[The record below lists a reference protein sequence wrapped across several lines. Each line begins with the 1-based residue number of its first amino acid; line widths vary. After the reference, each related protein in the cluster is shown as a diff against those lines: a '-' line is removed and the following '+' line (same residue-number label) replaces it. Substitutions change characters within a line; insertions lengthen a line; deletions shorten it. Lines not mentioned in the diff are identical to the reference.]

1 MNNLFT
7 SSKALKRIIDRKESF
22 SSGVKSVCKPGN
34 SANEER
40 KDVTTLVGCALR
52 HYLILENRFA
62 PLCGDNKDY
71 LYYAIVACSNILFA
85 RKVSKEES
93 FTFLKENI
101 EDKEVLDKVVD
112 AINKFEAGEPLISK
126 DLDPNCLEF
135 LSFRYNTPLW
145 IVRMWRKHYGYKD
158 MRKILI
164 ANSKHFNNYARIN
177 TEIISEEEFEKNN
190 GLFSKTQFDKFYLY
204 NDKSKI
210 KKSFQY
216 SRQEIYVYPIVFD
229 EMIKEAD
236 TDTFR
241 GIGAYAA
248 TPNGLASALA
258 ANLTSY
264 VEMDFLFGKQQAY
277 FETKEEKTLF
287 NLKNIHLYEGGPE
300 SGITCFSKKVHTFFV
315 FPDSSKFFLLRNTP
329 DYFIHFEQNSLDGL
343 LKDQA
348 IALEEGSKFVEDGG
362 YLAYY
367 VGTISEKES
376 HGIVEKFLAA
386 HPEFSLVNEKR
397 IFPFSEYDS
406 TGYYAVLRKAETND

>member
-62 PLCGDNKDY
+62 PFCGDNKDY

-101 EDKEVLDKVVD
+101 EDKEILNKVTE
-112 AINKFEAGEPLISK
+112 AINNFDAGEPLISK

-164 ANSKHFNNYARIN
+164 ANSKHFNNYARLN
-177 TEIISEEEFEKNN
+177 SEVISEEEFEKGNN
-190 GLFSKTQFDKFYLY
+190 LFSKTEFDKFYLF

-210 KKSFQY
+210 KKTFQY
-216 SRQEIYVYPIVFD
+216 SRHEIYVYPIPFD
-229 EMIKEAD
+229 EMIKEGD

-241 GIGAYAA
+241 GIAAYAA

-264 VEMDFLFGKQQAY
+264 VEMDFLIGKQQAY
-277 FETKEEKTLF
+277 FETKEEKTFF

-315 FPDSSKFFLLRNTP
+315 IPDSSKFFLLRNTP
-329 DYFIHFEQNSLDGL
+329 DYFAHFEQNSLDGL
-343 LKDQA
+343 LKDQGIA
-348 IALEEGSKFVEDGG
+348 IEECSKFVEDGG
-362 YLAYY
+362 YLVYY

-376 HGIVEKFLAA
+376 HGIVEKFLNE
-386 HPEFSLVNEKR
+386 HSEFTLVNEKR

-406 TGYYAVLRKAETND
+406 AGYYAVLRKAESND